1 MVRHII
7 LRFEAPL
14 MSFGDQRIDHIGP
27 TGRFPSASM
36 LTGLLANALGWSRT
50 DGEKLRDLQSRIRY
64 AARVDVEGRRVDDF
78 QTAQL
83 GADDRGWTTSGTP
96 DKRAGH
102 PATYD
107 APHIRR
113 RTYLADAVATV
124 ALRLEP
130 PPLAPS
136 IDDVAAALLT
146 PARPLFVGR
155 KPCLPTARVYAG
167 HAEGDT
173 ALEALLAWPLDPS
186 SGGDVPCMWAAD
198 DAPAWAVASDRRT
211 VADERQW
218 AESGLH
224 GGGRTVCEGRV
235 SRERFAAGIPA

>member
-27 TGRFPSASM
+27 TGRFPAASM
-36 LTGLLANALGWSRT
+36 LTGLLANALGCSRT

-96 DKRAGH
+96 DGRAGGK
-102 PATYD
+102 ATYD

-124 ALRLEP
+124 ALRLESP
-130 PPLAPS
+130 SVAPS
-136 IDDVAAALLT
+136 MDDVAAALVT

-155 KPCLPTARVYAG
+155 KPCLPTARVFAG
-167 HAEGDT
+167 DTEGDT
-173 ALEALLAWPLDPS
+173 ALEALLAWPLDPRGS
-186 SGGDVPCMWAAD
+186 GDVPCMWAPAD
-198 DAPAWAVASDRRT
+198 TPAWAVTSNTRM

-224 GGGRTVCEGRV
+224 GGGRIVCEGSV
-235 SRERFAAGIPA
+235 SRDRFATGAPA

>member
-27 TGRFPSASM
+27 SGRFPAASM

-50 DGEKLRDLQSRIRY
+50 DGAELRDLQSRIRY

-96 DKRAGH
+96 DRRTGGK
-102 PATYD
+102 ATYD
-107 APHIRR
+107 ATHIRR

-124 ALRLEP
+124 ALRLES
-130 PPLAPS
+130 LSAAPS
-136 IDDVAAALLT
+136 MDDVAAALAT
-146 PARPLFVGR
+146 PARPQFRVR
-155 KPCLPTARVYAG
+155 EQCLPPPPVLAG

-173 ALEALLAWPLDPS
+173 ALEALLAWPLDPGS
-186 SGGDVPCMWAAD
+186 SGDVRCMWPAD
-198 DAPAWAVASDRRT
+198 DAP
-211 VADERQW
+211 
-218 AESGLH
+218 
-224 GGGRTVCEGRV
+224 
-235 SRERFAAGIPA
+235 